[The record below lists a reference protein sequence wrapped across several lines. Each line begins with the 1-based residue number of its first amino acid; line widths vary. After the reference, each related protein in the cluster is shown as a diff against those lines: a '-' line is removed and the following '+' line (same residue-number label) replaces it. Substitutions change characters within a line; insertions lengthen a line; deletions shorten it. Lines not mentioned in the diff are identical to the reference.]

1 MALMRG
7 HPPNYPLVPLSPGC
21 IREAEGYSGR
31 KGADAIE
38 TIVFKHGYLIAE
50 LRALNRR
57 VQQLD
62 SEGEALDARLAA
74 LQAAARAILDL

>member
-1 MALMRG
+1 MRG
-7 HPPNYPLVPLSPGC
+7 QPPDYYSLIPLSPGC

-38 TIVFKHGYLIAE
+38 TIIFKHGDLIAE
-50 LRALNRR
+50 LRVLNRR

-74 LQAAARAILDL
+74 LQAAARAILEL

>member
-1 MALMRG
+1 L
-7 HPPNYPLVPLSPGC
+7 PGC

-38 TIVFKHGYLIAE
+38 TIIFKHGDLIAE
-50 LRALNRR
+50 LRALGRR
-57 VQQLD
+57 CQQLD

-74 LQAAARAILDL
+74 LQAAARAILEL

>member
-1 MALMRG
+1 MRG
-7 HPPNYPLVPLSPGC
+7 QPDYYPRLALSPAC
-21 IREAEGYSGR
+21 IREAEAYSGR
-31 KGADAIE
+31 KGADAVE
-38 TIVFKHGYLIAE
+38 TIIFKHGYLIAE

-74 LQAAARAILDL
+74 LQTAARAILEL